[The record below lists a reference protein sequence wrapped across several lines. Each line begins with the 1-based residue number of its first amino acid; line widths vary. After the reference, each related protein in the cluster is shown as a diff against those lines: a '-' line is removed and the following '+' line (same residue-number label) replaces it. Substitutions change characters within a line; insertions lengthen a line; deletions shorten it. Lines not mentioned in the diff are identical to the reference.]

1 MRPRETKDEGMQRA
15 DTLMFSPSAT
25 HQVFTLVCHLD
36 MDVYLLD
43 ASLHPFS
50 RKRPRRVPSKKGLS
64 LKIVIKHRP
73 KFY

>member
-1 MRPRETKDEGMQRA
+1 MEGKQILFVTWLWHGASPSSDVTKDKLAKMQ
-15 DTLMFSPSAT
+15 AT
-25 HQVFTLVCHLD
+25 EDRWF
-36 MDVYLLD
+36 
-43 ASLHPFS
+43 AESLRTCFS